1 MKSIIASAT
10 LLLVLATALIATP
23 AIAQS
28 LPPTITGYWII
39 TKAAAQSSGQA
50 PTIIACGTFT
60 ISSIPAMQ
68 GGYEGT
74 LTFSQQY
81 PSSPIP
87 IEIPGVNAP
96 PENIVLKV
104 SSPIPGVLFVAFNGS
119 SPVALS
125 GSFTSPSSVPHPS
138 IDPSSVGCQAFLPQ
152 EFLGLVHLPSQGT
165 EGMTIYGKAISS
177 T

>member
-28 LPPTITGYWII
+28 LPSTITGYWII

-60 ISSIPAMQ
+60 ISSIQAMQ
-68 GGYEGT
+68 GGYQGT
-74 LTFSQQY
+74 LSFSKQY
-81 PSSPIP
+81 PSSQIP

-96 PENIVLKV
+96 ESIVLKV
-104 SSPIPGVLFVAFNGS
+104 SSPIPGVLFVAFSGS

-138 IDPSSVGCQAFLPQ
+138 IDPSSEGCHAFLQQ

-165 EGMTIYGKAISS
+165 EGMTIYGEPINSI
-177 T
+177 